1 MLAQSQLSEGT
12 SSRLGRTGHGT
23 GGRLELTAAVCSSAA
38 SRLRP
43 SLSMTGTSSPFAV
56 PPSKPTVSIPSSAT
70 IGSRAVLTC
79 SEQDGSP
86 PSEYYWF
93 RDGILMPTEP
103 KSSRAFSNSSY
114 TLNHKTGELVWMGNV
129 GGRDTEPLRVGVE
142 HATG

>member
-1 MLAQSQLSEGT
+1 MT
-12 SSRLGRTGHGT
+12 S
-23 GGRLELTAAVCSSAA
+23 
-38 SRLRP
+38 
-43 SLSMTGTSSPFAV
+43 TSSPFAV

-93 RDGILMPTEP
+93 RDGTLMPTEP

-114 TLNHKTGELVWMGNV
+114 TLNHKTGELVWMGSV
-129 GGRDTEPLRVGVE
+129 GGRDAEPLRVGVE
-142 HATG
+142 RATG